1 MSEFFFDYE
10 KTLAF
15 IKGVT
20 DSNGLT
26 ESVNAIAGSEVIF
39 SILSDDYKKLAKVSG
54 IKKGAKLQKLLL
66 TRLKKECAICNCEEI
81 WCIG

>member
-1 MSEFFFDYE
+1 MSEFSSDYE

-54 IKKGAKLQKLLL
+54 IKKARNSKSYCLHG
-66 TRLKKECAICNCEEI
+66 
-81 WCIG
+81 